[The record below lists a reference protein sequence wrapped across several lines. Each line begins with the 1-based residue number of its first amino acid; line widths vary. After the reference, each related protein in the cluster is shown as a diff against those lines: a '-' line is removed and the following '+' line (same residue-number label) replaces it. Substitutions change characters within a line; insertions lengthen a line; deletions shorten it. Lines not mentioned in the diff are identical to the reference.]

1 MLNRVILMGR
11 LVADPE
17 LRKTQGGTSVAAARI
32 AVDRDFKDA
41 GGDRQADFI
50 DIVAWRGTAEM
61 LCKYFTKGRMLALE
75 GRLQIRPWT
84 DKDGRKR
91 TAAEVVADSIW
102 FADSKKTSE
111 PSAGGQDF
119 REIPEDEEGE
129 LPL

>member
-11 LVADPE
+11 LVSDPE

-32 AVDRDFKDA
+32 AVDRDYKDA
-41 GGDRQADFI
+41 GGERQADFI

-102 FADSKKTSE
+102 FADSKKIAE

>member
-11 LVADPE
+11 LVSDPE

-32 AVDRDFKDA
+32 AVDRDYKDA
-41 GGDRQADFI
+41 GGERQVDFI

-61 LCKYFTKGRMLALE
+61 LCKYFTRGRMLALE

-102 FADSKKTSE
+102 FADSKKPAE
-111 PSAGGQDF
+111 PSAGGQEF
-119 REIPEDEEGE
+119 REIPEGEEGE
-129 LPL
+129 PPF